1 MSLRNSSVFVDKYKR
16 FHKIYSMSLTTAHPA
31 LKLAR
36 QKGVVRARE
45 LTLVGAS
52 GGTLQQLLHSGRL
65 VRVGRGL
72 YTSAEGSVHDLAPIA
87 IKSKNLIFCLLTAL
101 QLHGLTTQS
110 PHEVWVAI
118 GQKSRAP
125 KMEYPPLRV
134 VRMNDL
140 AYGITTVVVDGV
152 VNIPVTDIP
161 KTIADC
167 FKFRNKIGL
176 DVALEALR
184 DAWQQKKVTMDELW
198 QAAEHCRVANVM
210 RPYLESLV

>member
-1 MSLRNSSVFVDKYKR
+1 MHTN
-16 FHKIYSMSLTTAHPA
+16 IQHPA
-31 LKLAR
+31 LDLASK
-36 QKGVVRARE
+36 QGLVRARE
-45 LTLVGAS
+45 LARVGAA
-52 GGTLQQLLHSGRL
+52 GGTLQQLLKTGSL
-65 VRVGRGL
+65 IRVGRGVYAPADRKQTEL
-72 YTSAEGSVHDLAPIA
+72 DDLGPIA
-87 IKSKNLIFCLLTAL
+87 IQYPRLFFCLLTAL

-110 PHEVWVAI
+110 PHEVWVAV

-125 KMEYPPLRV
+125 SIEYPPLHV
-134 VRMNDL
+134 VRMSDIN
-140 AYGITTVVVDGV
+140 YGITTVSVDGV
-152 VNIPVTDIP
+152 VHIPVTDVA

-184 DAWQQKKVTMDELW
+184 DAWQQKKVTMDKLW